1 MMLPWLLRFR
11 SEVAL
16 PHGRSAG
23 VQWAGQNTNLTP
35 ETSGFHL
42 QMVVPPVSYDYQNF
56 RGGGRERRYP
66 SATLL
71 PDGNRSYTSLP
82 GPCPQHTHPFKG
94 QNSHLIPNERE
105 CTMDRSTSVPKT
117 TWLTL
122 SVSLQTGPQTTDLF
136 WNAATAGCPQ
146 AWGAHRHGVQ
156 GCSQW
161 LPCEQPIDTGREGS
175 PHPSSSP
182 ATSPACLA
190 MLWGVGNTPQNHLFK
205 KKKQTTQT
213 THKAA
218 KGNQVKTK
226 STRLQ
231 ADSCHHE

>member
-146 AWGAHRHGVQ
+146 AWGAHRHGVPTGM
-156 GCSQW
+156 GCRGALNGCPASSPSTRGGKAALTPPAHLPHLLLV
-161 LPCEQPIDTGREGS
+161 LPCCGGLEI
-175 PHPSSSP
+175 PHK
-182 ATSPACLA
+182 TTFL
-190 MLWGVGNTPQNHLFK
+190 K
-205 KKKQTTQT
+205 KKNKQPKQHTKQQ
-213 THKAA
+213 KA
-218 KGNQVKTK
+218 
-226 STRLQ
+226 TR
-231 ADSCHHE
+231 